1 MEPEAKDS
9 NFPKISFLC
18 SSINSLRIYIR
29 VLKKIQFNPRLAR
42 NVESENESTLK
53 VN

>member
-1 MEPEAKDS
+1 MVQSSLDIDCSYFHTIEICNSMLINGIA
-9 NFPKISFLC
+9 FL
-18 SSINSLRIYIR
+18 
-29 VLKKIQFNPRLAR
+29 NPRLAR